1 MPRSDTGL
9 RFLPSEDGGS
19 GYHLVGRAPGWA
31 EDHIN
36 QDLLQAHPQNKN
48 QFKILGRADDLIVLA
63 TGEKVRPTTLE
74 HTICGHP
81 DVKDV
86 LAFGNGQTALG
97 LIVELR
103 SDSSWDIND
112 PKAVQSLRV
121 SIDPYLEKGNSF
133 IDAQG
138 KVTREMIVFAK
149 QDTEKQLL
157 RADKGSLLRKAN
169 WISFEADI
177 KAAYERSEN
186 VKAAPL
192 PLPSVDGGEALKT
205 VIRNHVGQVTPAI
218 ISINDDT
225 ADFFEAGM
233 DSLQAIRLRRAILNG
248 LKATRGLS
256 TPVTDLDSDF
266 IFENSS
272 TIKLYNA
279 VKGVMEGAYNNATE
293 DKETKR
299 IRAMEEMEA
308 KYRLE
313 LASYAG
319 IAAEARQKR
328 KEYTGDYDNRKVI
341 LLTGSTGSLGCFL
354 LARFAGDESVR
365 KVYCLNRAVA
375 GTGPRERQIDLMAK
389 RGAKMDEK
397 DWEKVE
403 ILEAEP
409 SREDLGLDEAKYN
422 EVRSIPWTP
431 WTYGLTLSLD
441 HRRYPHHSQC
451 LAC

>member
-1 MPRSDTGL
+1 M
-9 RFLPSEDGGS
+9 
-19 GYHLVGRAPGWA
+19 
-31 EDHIN
+31 
-36 QDLLQAHPQNKN
+36 
-48 QFKILGRADDLIVLA
+48 GRADDLIVLA

-74 HTICGHP
+74 QTLCEHP

-103 SDSSWDIND
+103 SDSSWEIND
-112 PKAVQSLRV
+112 PKALQSLRV

-138 KVTREMIVFAK
+138 KVTRDMIVFAK
-149 QDTEKQLL
+149 QDTERQLL

-169 WISFEADI
+169 WIAFEADI
-177 KAAYERSEN
+177 KAAYEHTEN
-186 VKAAPL
+186 VTAAPL
-192 PLPSVDGGEALKT
+192 PLPSVDGGEALLT
-205 VIRNHVGQVTPAI
+205 AIRSQVEQVCPAI
-218 ISINDDT
+218 ISANNDT

-233 DSLQAIRLRRAILNG
+233 DSLQATRLRRALLNG
-248 LKATRGLS
+248 LKATRGLPA
-256 TPVTDLDSDF
+256 PVTDLESDF

-272 TIKLYNA
+272 TVKLFNA
-279 VKGVMEGAYNNATE
+279 VKEAMQGAHNDTE

-299 IRAMEEMEA
+299 IRIMEDMEA

-319 IAAEARQKR
+319 VAAEARQKR
-328 KEYTGDYDNRKVI
+328 KEYIGDYDDRKVI

-354 LARFAGDESVR
+354 LARLAGDTSVR
-365 KVYCLNRAVA
+365 KVYCLNRAVS
-375 GTGPRERQIDLMAK
+375 GTSARERQIDLMGK

-397 DWEKVE
+397 DWEKVD

-409 SREDLGLDEAKYN
+409 SKEDLGLGEAKYN
-422 EVRSIPWTP
+422 EVRSML
-431 WTYGLTLSLD
+431 GLPGLNRS
-441 HRRYPHHSQC
+441 HCY
-451 LAC
+451 